1 MERQLMKWWKD
12 AKKSQSFLWTLS
24 LLKIIKEN

>member
-12 AKKSQSFLWTLS
+12 AKKIQGFLWTLS
-24 LLKIIKEN
+24 LAKIIKEN